1 MSDTDNLELKKRAR
15 RRLVGAAALALLA
28 IIILPMIM
36 DDEPVLDMHDIQV
49 SIPEPSSDAR
59 PIASRESLN
68 LLVPPIEREG
78 EAEALALAPLPEAPR
93 SETPPAETPPAV
105 SGKPAPEKPSASSA
119 TSTPQKPATSPPP
132 SRSQEA
138 AAEAAEAARA
148 KAILEGRAAA
158 AASAKAAETAS
169 FVVQVGAFSDV
180 AKASTRRDELAS
192 RGFKAFIET
201 REGVS
206 RVRMGPF
213 SARSDAEAAVRR
225 LEAASIDGVILT
237 R

>member
-78 EAEALALAPLPEAPR
+78 EAEALALPLLPEAPR
-93 SETPPAETPPAV
+93 SEIPPAV
-105 SGKPAPEKPSASSA
+105 SGKPAPEKPSASSV
-119 TSTPQKPATSPPP
+119 TRTPQKPATSPPP